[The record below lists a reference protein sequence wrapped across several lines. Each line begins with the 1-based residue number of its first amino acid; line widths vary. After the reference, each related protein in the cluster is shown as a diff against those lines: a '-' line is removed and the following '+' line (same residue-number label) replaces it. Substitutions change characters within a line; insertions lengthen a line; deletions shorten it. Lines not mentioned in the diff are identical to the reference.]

1 MDWENPKQKLYDNTE
16 VFSKTSFRY
25 HSNDTKT
32 LSILQRVTKS
42 KKVHISRLDGL
53 QNFIT
58 STSIVLGLL
67 QKLSRCA

>member
-1 MDWENPKQKLYDNTE
+1 MDWESPKQKLYNNIG

-42 KKVHISRLDGL
+42 QKVHISIHDEL

-67 QKLSRCA
+67 QKLSWCA